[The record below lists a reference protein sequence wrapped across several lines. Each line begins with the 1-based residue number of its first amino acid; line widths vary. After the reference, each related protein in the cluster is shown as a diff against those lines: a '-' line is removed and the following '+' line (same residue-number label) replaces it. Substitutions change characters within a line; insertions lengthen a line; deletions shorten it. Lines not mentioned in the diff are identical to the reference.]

1 MSNFIWMKNEG
12 QWAGLAPEA
21 PARGAIGETQKTGD
35 RRPGSDTE
43 LEIANGEGQNL
54 GHPFSPIGELCGYR
68 NSGKW
73 EIVSEVWIRPWGTPW
88 PEKLILHRP
97 AAPLK
102 SRTERA
108 EVDGRQLKVEWE
120 KEGFYTEFA
129 ESAEGTESIGPLR

>member
-73 EIVSEVWIRPWGTPW
+73 EIVSEVWIRPWG
-88 PEKLILHRP
+88 LL
-97 AAPLK
+97 
-102 SRTERA
+102 
-108 EVDGRQLKVEWE
+108 GRKNS
-120 KEGFYTEFA
+120 FYTA
-129 ESAEGTESIGPLR
+129 PPPLSSRPDATPSLTCRSLSPAPQHLRIQLRVPPRLNA